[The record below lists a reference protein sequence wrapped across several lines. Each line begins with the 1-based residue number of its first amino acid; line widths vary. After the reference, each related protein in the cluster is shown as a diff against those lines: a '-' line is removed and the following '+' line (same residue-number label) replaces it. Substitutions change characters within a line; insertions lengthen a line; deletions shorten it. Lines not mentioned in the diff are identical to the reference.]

1 LIETAAIR
9 QGSMAAI
16 DWLILVLYLAGTL
29 VLGLWLARRNRGE
42 DDYFV
47 AGRSLSGWLAGASMA
62 ATTFSIDTPLYVAG
76 LVGTRGLA
84 ANWEWWGFGLAHVA
98 MAVVFAPLWRRSGV
112 LTDAAFTE
120 LRYGGPAAAWL
131 RGIKAFLLALPVN
144 CIGIGYAFLAMRK
157 VVEALGIVSDQPIPA
172 FGGLSDTVLLL
183 AVVAGLV
190 LTYTAAGGLWAVVV
204 TDFVQ
209 LLLALLGALAV
220 AWAAIHAAGGM
231 EALLSSLD
239 ALGRPELLSLV
250 PWRWTDAGLD
260 WIGGA
265 GISVSTFLA
274 YLSVQW
280 WSFRRSDGGGEFIQ
294 RMLATKDEQQARLA
308 GWVFL
313 VVNYLVRSWL
323 WVLVALAALVL
334 LPDQSDWELSYP
346 ALAVQYLPPVVLG
359 LVVVSL
365 VAAFMSTVSTSV
377 NWGASYLTHDLYQ
390 RFIRPEASQRE
401 LLLIGQLMS
410 VLLVVL
416 GVITALISDS
426 IGTVFRLV
434 IAIGTG
440 PGVVLV
446 LRWFWWRINAAAEL
460 AAMLC
465 GFCVGLSTSV
475 VPVLQISDYG
485 SRLMVTTALTAVVWV
500 VVMLSTPPE
509 SAAVLERF
517 VQQVQP
523 PGPGWRRWR
532 QPDASDGAESLPA
545 LLLRFLLSSGVLFG
559 ALLGSGAFLLHQQ
572 LSGWIGLIVTVV
584 CLTLLL
590 RSDRRRSLAV

>member
-1 LIETAAIR
+1 
-9 QGSMAAI
+9 MARI
-16 DWLILVLYLAGTL
+16 DWWILIAYLASTL

-47 AGRSLSGWLAGASMA
+47 AGRRLSGWLAGASMA

-76 LVGTRGLA
+76 IVGTRGLA

-120 LRYGGPAAAWL
+120 LRYGGAAAAWL

-157 VVEALGIVSDQPIPA
+157 VVGALGIVSDQPIPA
-172 FGGLSDTVLLL
+172 AGGLSDTLLL
-183 AVVAGLV
+183 LIIVAALV
-190 LTYTAAGGLWAVVV
+190 LAYTVAGGLWAVVI
-204 TDFVQ
+204 TDFIQ
-209 LLLALLGALAV
+209 LILALLGAAAV
-220 AWAAIHAAGGM
+220 AWAAVHAAGGM
-231 EALLSSLD
+231 GSLLEQLE
-239 ALGRPELLSLV
+239 ALGRPEVLSIV
-250 PWRWTDAGLD
+250 PWRWDDSGFN

-274 YLSVQW
+274 YLTVQW

-294 RMLATKDEQQARLA
+294 RMLATRNEQEARLA

-334 LPDQSDWELSYP
+334 LPDQADWELSYP
-346 ALAVQYLPPVVLG
+346 ALAVQFLPPVVLG

-390 RFIRPEASQRE
+390 RFLRPDASQRE
-401 LLLIGQLMS
+401 LLLVGQLMS
-410 VLLVVL
+410 VILLVL

-465 GFCVGLSTSV
+465 GFVVGLVTSV
-475 VPVLQISDYG
+475 VPLLQITDYG
-485 SRLMVTTALTAVVWV
+485 QRLMLTTGLTALVWLT
-500 VVMLSTPPE
+500 VMLLTPPE
-509 SAAVLERF
+509 SPEVLERF
-517 VQQVQP
+517 VQTVRP
-523 PGPGWRRWR
+523 PGPGWNRWR
-532 QPDASDGAESLPA
+532 RRLDVQAVESLSTLMA
-545 LLLRFLLSSGVLFG
+545 RFLFSSGILFG

-572 LSGWIGLIVTVV
+572 VWGWTGLVV
-584 CLTLLL
+584 AAVSLVMLRRLGRVATL
-590 RSDRRRSLAV
+590 V

>member
-1 LIETAAIR
+1 
-9 QGSMAAI
+9 MARI
-16 DWLILVLYLAGTL
+16 DWWILIAYLASTL

-47 AGRSLSGWLAGASMA
+47 AGRRLSGWLAGASMA
-62 ATTFSIDTPLYVAG
+62 ATTFAIDTPLYVAG
-76 LVGTRGLA
+76 IVGTRGLA

-120 LRYGGPAAAWL
+120 LRYGGAAAAWL

-157 VVEALGIVSDQPIPA
+157 VVGALGIVSDQPIPA
-172 FGGLSDTVLLL
+172 LGGLSDTLLL
-183 AVVAGLV
+183 LIIVAALV
-190 LTYTAAGGLWAVVV
+190 LAYTVAGGLWAVVI
-204 TDFVQ
+204 TDFIQ
-209 LLLALLGALAV
+209 LILALLGAAAV
-220 AWAAIHAAGGM
+220 AWAAVHAAGGM
-231 EALLSSLD
+231 GPLLEQLD
-239 ALGRPELLSLV
+239 ALGRPELLSIV
-250 PWRWTDAGLD
+250 PWRWDDSGFN

-274 YLSVQW
+274 YLTVQW

-294 RMLATKDEQQARLA
+294 RMLATRNEQEARLA

-323 WVLVALAALVL
+323 WVLVALAAVVL
-334 LPDQSDWELSYP
+334 LPDQADWELSYP
-346 ALAVQYLPPVVLG
+346 ALAVQFLPPVVLG

-390 RFIRPEASQRE
+390 RFLRPDASQRE
-401 LLLIGQLMS
+401 LLLVGQLMS
-410 VLLVVL
+410 VILLVL

-465 GFCVGLSTSV
+465 GFVVGLVTSV
-475 VPVLQISDYG
+475 VPLLQIADYG
-485 SRLMVTTALTAVVWV
+485 QRLMVTTGLTALVWLT
-500 VVMLSTPPE
+500 VMLLTPPE
-509 SAAVLERF
+509 SPEVLERF
-517 VQQVQP
+517 VQTVRP
-523 PGPGWRRWR
+523 PGPGWNRWR
-532 QPDASDGAESLPA
+532 RRLDVQAVESLSTLMA
-545 LLLRFLLSSGVLFG
+545 RFLFSSGILFG

-572 LSGWIGLIVTVV
+572 VWGWTGLVV
-584 CLTLLL
+584 AAVSLVMLRRLGRVATL
-590 RSDRRRSLAV
+590 V

>member
-1 LIETAAIR
+1 
-9 QGSMAAI
+9 MAPI
-16 DWLILVLYLAGTL
+16 DWIILIAYLAATL

-47 AGRSLSGWLAGASMA
+47 AGRRLSGWLAGASMA

-76 LVGTRGLA
+76 IVGTRGLA

-131 RGIKAFLLALPVN
+131 RGIKAFLLAVPVN

-157 VVEALGIVSDQPIPA
+157 VVEALGIVSDQPVRA
-172 FGGLSDTVLLL
+172 AGGLTDTLILLIIV
-183 AVVAGLV
+183 AVLV
-190 LTYTAAGGLWAVVV
+190 LAYTVAGGLWAVVI
-204 TDFVQ
+204 TDFIQ
-209 LLLALLGALAV
+209 LLLALAGAAAV
-220 AWAAIHAAGGM
+220 AWAAVHAAGGM
-231 EALLSSLD
+231 ESLLNQLG
-239 ALGRPELLSLV
+239 AMGRPELLSIV
-250 PWRWTDAGLD
+250 PWRWGSDGFD

-274 YLSVQW
+274 YLTVQW

-294 RMLATKDEQQARLA
+294 RMLATRDEQQARLA

-313 VVNYLVRSWL
+313 VVNYLLRSWL

-334 LPDQSDWELSYP
+334 LPDQADWELSYP
-346 ALAVQYLPPVVLG
+346 ALAVQFLPPVVLG

-390 RFIRPEASQRE
+390 RFLRPKASQQE
-401 LLLIGQLMS
+401 LLLAGQLTS
-410 VLLVVL
+410 VLLLVL
-416 GVITALISDS
+416 GVVTALISDS

-460 AAMLC
+460 AAMVC
-465 GFCVGLSTSV
+465 GFVVGLVTSV
-475 VPVLQISDYG
+475 VPLLQITDYG
-485 SRLMVTTALTAVVWV
+485 ERLMVTTALTAVVWIT
-500 VVMLSTPPE
+500 VMLLTPPE
-509 SAAVLERF
+509 SPAVLERF
-517 VQQVQP
+517 VQTVRP
-523 PGPGWRRWR
+523 PGPGWSRWR
-532 QPDASDGAESLPA
+532 RRLEIRASESLSDMIA
-545 LLLRFLLSSGVLFG
+545 RFLFSSGVLFG

-572 LSGWIGLIVTVV
+572 LLGWFGLLIAVFS
-584 CLTLLL
+584 LLLL
-590 RSDRRRSLAV
+590 RWVGRSVAPV

>member
-1 LIETAAIR
+1 
-9 QGSMAAI
+9 MARI
-16 DWLILVLYLAGTL
+16 DWLILIVYMVSTL

-47 AGRSLSGWLAGASMA
+47 AGRRLSGWLAGASMA

-76 LVGTRGLA
+76 IVGTRGLA

-120 LRYGGPAAAWL
+120 LRYGGAAAAWL

-157 VVEALGIVSDQPIPA
+157 VVGALGIVSDQPIPA
-172 FGGLSDTVLLL
+172 AGGLSDTLLL
-183 AVVAGLV
+183 LIIVAALV
-190 LTYTAAGGLWAVVV
+190 LAYTAAGGLWAVVI
-204 TDFVQ
+204 TDFIQ
-209 LLLALLGALAV
+209 LILALLGAAAV
-220 AWAAIHAAGGM
+220 AWAALHAAGGM
-231 EALLSSLD
+231 GPLLEQLE
-239 ALGRPELLSLV
+239 ALGRPELLSIV
-250 PWRWTDAGLD
+250 PWSWEDNGFT

-274 YLSVQW
+274 YLTVQW

-294 RMLATKDEQQARLA
+294 RMLATRNEQEARLA

-334 LPDQSDWELSYP
+334 LPDQADWELSYP
-346 ALAVQYLPPVVLG
+346 ALAVQFLPPVVLG

-390 RFIRPEASQRE
+390 RFLRPQASQRE
-401 LLLIGQLMS
+401 LLLVGQLMS
-410 VLLVVL
+410 VILLVL

-465 GFCVGLSTSV
+465 GFVVGFVTSV
-475 VPVLQISDYG
+475 VPLLQIADYG
-485 SRLMVTTALTAVVWV
+485 QRLMVTTGLTAVVWLT
-500 VVMLSTPPE
+500 VMLLTPPE
-509 SAAVLERF
+509 SPEVLERF
-517 VQQVQP
+517 VQTVRP
-523 PGPGWRRWR
+523 PGPGWEQWRRRW
-532 QPDASDGAESLPA
+532 DVEAAESLA
-545 LLLRFLLSSGVLFG
+545 TLMTRFLFSSCILFG

-572 LSGWIGLIVTVV
+572 VLGWFGVVVAGVGLVMLRRTGRAVTLV
-584 CLTLLL
+584 
-590 RSDRRRSLAV
+590 

>member
-1 LIETAAIR
+1 
-9 QGSMAAI
+9 MARI
-16 DWLILVLYLAGTL
+16 DWWILIVYLASTL

-47 AGRSLSGWLAGASMA
+47 ANRRLSGWLAGASMA

-76 LVGTRGLA
+76 IVGTRGLA

-120 LRYGGPAAAWL
+120 LRYGGVAAAWL

-157 VVEALGIVSDQPIPA
+157 VVVALGIVSDQPIPA
-172 FGGLSDTVLLL
+172 AGGLSDTLLL
-183 AVVAGLV
+183 LIIVAALV
-190 LTYTAAGGLWAVVV
+190 LAYTVAGGLWAVVI
-204 TDFVQ
+204 TDFIQ
-209 LLLALLGALAV
+209 LILALLGAAAV
-220 AWAAIHAAGGM
+220 AWAALHAAGGM
-231 EALLSSLD
+231 GPLLDQLE
-239 ALGRPELLSLV
+239 ALGRPELLSIV
-250 PWRWTDAGLD
+250 PWRWEDNGFT

-274 YLSVQW
+274 YLTVQW

-294 RMLATKDEQQARLA
+294 RMLATRNEQEARLA

-334 LPDQSDWELSYP
+334 LPDQADWELSYP
-346 ALAVQYLPPVVLG
+346 ALAVQFLPPVVLG
-359 LVVVSL
+359 FVVVSL

-390 RFIRPEASQRE
+390 RFLRPQASPRE
-401 LLLIGQLMS
+401 LLLVGQLMS
-410 VLLVVL
+410 VILLVL

-465 GFCVGLSTSV
+465 GFVVGLVTSV
-475 VPVLQISDYG
+475 VPLLQIADYG
-485 SRLMVTTALTAVVWV
+485 QRLMVTTGLTAVVWLT
-500 VVMLSTPPE
+500 VMALTPPE
-509 SAAVLERF
+509 SPEVLERF
-517 VQQVQP
+517 VQTVRP
-523 PGPGWRRWR
+523 PGPGWDQWRRRW
-532 QPDASDGAESLPA
+532 DVEAAESLVT
-545 LLLRFLLSSGVLFG
+545 LMTRFLFSSCLLFG

-572 LSGWIGLIVTVV
+572 VLGWMGVV
-584 CLTLLL
+584 VAGVSLVMLRRKGGGATL
-590 RSDRRRSLAV
+590 V

>member
-1 LIETAAIR
+1 
-9 QGSMAAI
+9 MAPI
-16 DWLILVLYLAGTL
+16 DWTILIVYLAVTL
-29 VLGLWLARRNRGE
+29 ALGLWLARRNRGE

-47 AGRSLSGWLAGASMA
+47 AGRRLSGWLAGASMA

-76 LVGTRGLA
+76 IVGTRGLA

-120 LRYGGPAAAWL
+120 LRYGGPTAAWL

-157 VVEALGIVSDQPIPA
+157 VVEALGVVSDKPIQA
-172 FGGLSDTVLLL
+172 AGGLSDTLVLLII
-183 AVVAGLV
+183 VAALV
-190 LTYTAAGGLWAVVV
+190 LAYTVAGGLWAVVI

-209 LLLALLGALAV
+209 LLLALLGAGAV
-220 AWAAIHAAGGM
+220 AWAAVHAAGGM
-231 EALLSSLD
+231 DSLLAQLD
-239 ALGRPELLSLV
+239 ALGRPELLSIV
-250 PWRWTDAGLD
+250 PWRWGSDGFD

-265 GISVSTFLA
+265 GISASTFLA
-274 YLSVQW
+274 YLTVQW

-313 VVNYLVRSWL
+313 VVNYLLRSWL
-323 WVLVALAALVL
+323 WVIVALAAMVL
-334 LPDQSDWELSYP
+334 LPDQADWELSYP
-346 ALAVQYLPPVVLG
+346 TLAVQLLPPVVLG

-390 RFIRPEASQRE
+390 RFLRPNASQRE
-401 LLLIGQLMS
+401 LLLVGQLTS
-410 VLLVVL
+410 VLLLVL
-416 GVITALISDS
+416 GVFTALISDS

-465 GFCVGLSTSV
+465 GFVVGLVTSV
-475 VPVLQISDYG
+475 VPLLQIADYG
-485 SRLMVTTALTAVVWV
+485 ERLMITTGLTAVVWIT
-500 VVMLSTPPE
+500 VMLLTPPE
-509 SAAVLERF
+509 SPAVLERF
-517 VQQVQP
+517 VLKVRP
-523 PGPGWRRWR
+523 PGPGWSRWR
-532 QPDASDGAESLPA
+532 HALDATASESLSDLIA
-545 LLLRFLLSSGVLFG
+545 RFLLSSGLLFG

-572 LSGWIGLIVTVV
+572 LLGWLGLVV
-584 CLTLLL
+584 AVVSLMLL
-590 RSDRRRSLAV
+590 RKTGRSIASV